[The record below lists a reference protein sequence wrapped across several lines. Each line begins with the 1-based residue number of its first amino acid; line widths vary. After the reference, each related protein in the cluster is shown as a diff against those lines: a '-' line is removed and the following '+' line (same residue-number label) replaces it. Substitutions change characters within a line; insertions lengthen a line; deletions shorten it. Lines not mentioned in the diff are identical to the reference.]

1 MSDGGCLC
9 EALRYACRGAPA
21 AAGYCHCRL
30 CRRSAGAPVLAWAS
44 FSVDAFRYT
53 QGVPGVFKS
62 SAQGRREFC
71 RDCGSQLL
79 FRDTADGRFVDVNIA
94 TLDDPE
100 ALRPQY
106 HIWTESRLSWF
117 DVADRLPRHRQDG
130 PPAA

>member
-1 MSDGGCLC
+1 MSEGGCLC
-9 EALRYACRGAPA
+9 GALRYSCRGAPA
-21 AAGYCHCRL
+21 EAGYCHCRL

-44 FSVDAFRYT
+44 FPVEAFRYT
-53 QGVPGVFKS
+53 QGVPGVFHS
-62 SAQGRREFC
+62 SAHGRREFC

-79 FRDTADGRFVDVNIA
+79 FRNTADERFVDINIA

-100 ALRPQY
+100 PLCPQY

-117 DVADRLPRHRQDG
+117 DVADRLPRCPQDG